1 MINCT
6 SVFLNFIK
14 SYKNM
19 RLVFKGFLD
28 SLKEK
33 KSAFSWSSGY
43 SGLDIQPHIEG
54 AGLAVRE
61 C

>member
-1 MINCT
+1 
-6 SVFLNFIK
+6 
-14 SYKNM
+14 M

>member
-1 MINCT
+1 MNFTNIINCT

-33 KSAFSWSSGY
+33 KICFFMKQW
-43 SGLDIQPHIEG
+43 L
-54 AGLAVRE
+54 
-61 C
+61 